1 MGTQAGVS
9 LWIYHGCASAMG
21 RCSSLPCGGVGQSR
35 DCYPVAELSG
45 GVVVPAHVAL
55 VAYATAPTL
64 QGEEQLDYGT
74 DHVSTEEESQ
84 QQ

>member
-1 MGTQAGVS
+1 M
-9 LWIYHGCASAMG
+9 
-21 RCSSLPCGGVGQSR
+21 
-35 DCYPVAELSG
+35 
-45 GVVVPAHVAL
+45 VPAHVAL